1 MRRRTELARQM
12 RVRILKD
19 RRNGLTYEEI
29 QRKRKVSSRT
39 IANLVQ
45 GKDPK
50 RFCEMCAETDPQ
62 KLEEHHPD
70 RENYPNVTRTLC
82 ASCHSKVTR
91 EEQRTK
97 KGQAQRKVVMP
108 KVVTPQQVP
117 AAQPVPLSP
126 RTLVRVPTAPPVRQ
140 TETVSSRPLTPDEWP
155 LLGRVAC
162 YGGGG
167 VALGEGLL
175 NRKLPWWG
183 RLLLFGGAAFSLWLG
198 SKFRKP
204 AEEETPPSE
213 LPRAA
218 L

>member
-1 MRRRTELARQM
+1 MRRRTELAKKL
-12 RVRILKD
+12 RVKILGD

-29 QRKRKVSSRT
+29 QRNRGVSSRT
-39 IANLVQ
+39 IANLVK

-50 RFCEMCAETDPQ
+50 RFCGMCAETDPQ

-97 KGQAQRKVVMP
+97 RRQVQKKVAMP
-108 KVVTPQQVP
+108 KVIPPQQVP
-117 AAQPVPLSP
+117 ATQLLPVPS
-126 RTLVRVPTAPPVRQ
+126 RTVVRVPTTPPVRQ
-140 TETVSSRPLTPDEWP
+140 TETVSSRPLTPDEWR
-155 LLGRVAC
+155 LLGKVGC

-175 NRKLPWWG
+175 NPKIPWWG

-198 SKFRKP
+198 SKLHKP
-204 AEEETPPSE
+204 TEEEPPSS
-213 LPRAA
+213 
-218 L
+218 

>member
-1 MRRRTELARQM
+1 MRRRTELAKKL
-12 RVRILKD
+12 RVKILGD

-29 QRKRKVSSRT
+29 ERNRGVSSRT
-39 IANLVQ
+39 IANLVK

-50 RFCEMCAETDPQ
+50 RFCGMCAETDPQ

-97 KGQAQRKVVMP
+97 RRQVQKKVVMP
-108 KVVTPQQVP
+108 KVIPPQQVP
-117 AAQPVPLSP
+117 APQLLPVPP
-126 RTLVRVPTAPPVRQ
+126 RRVVRVPTTPPARQ
-140 TETVSSRPLTPDEWP
+140 TETVSSRPLTSDEWR
-155 LLGRVAC
+155 LLGRVGC

-175 NRKLPWWG
+175 NPKIPWWG

-198 SKFRKP
+198 SKLHKP
-204 AEEETPPSE
+204 TEE
-213 LPRAA
+213 RAPA
-218 L
+218 S

>member
-1 MRRRTELARQM
+1 MRRRTELAKKL
-12 RVRILKD
+12 RVKILGD

-29 QRKRKVSSRT
+29 QRNRGVSSRT
-39 IANLVQ
+39 IANLVK

-50 RFCEMCAETDPQ
+50 RFCGMCAETDPQ

-97 KGQAQRKVVMP
+97 RRQVQKKVAMP
-108 KVVTPQQVP
+108 KVIPPQQVP
-117 AAQPVPLSP
+117 AAQRLPVPP
-126 RTLVRVPTAPPVRQ
+126 RTVVRVPTSPPVRQ
-140 TETVSSRPLTPDEWP
+140 TETVSSRPLTPDEWR
-155 LLGRVAC
+155 LLGRVGC

-175 NRKLPWWG
+175 NPKIPWWG

-198 SKFRKP
+198 SKLHKP
-204 AEEETPPSE
+204 TEEEAPSS
-213 LPRAA
+213 
-218 L
+218 

>member
-12 RVRILKD
+12 RVRILED
-19 RRNGLTYEEI
+19 RRNGWTYDEI
-29 QRKRKVSSRT
+29 EGKRKVSSRT

-50 RFCEMCAETDPQ
+50 RFCGMCAETDPQ
-62 KLEEHHPD
+62 KLEEHHLD

-97 KGQAQRKVVMP
+97 RRQVQKKVVMP
-108 KVVTPQQVP
+108 KVIPPQQVP
-117 AAQPVPLSP
+117 VAQLLLVPR
-126 RTLVRVPTAPPVRQ
+126 RTVVRVPTTPPARQ
-140 TETVSSRPLTPDEWP
+140 IETVSSRPLTPDEWR
-155 LLGRVAC
+155 LLGRVGC

-175 NRKLPWWG
+175 NPKIPWWG

-198 SKFRKP
+198 SKLHKP
-204 AEEETPPSE
+204 TEEEAPSS
-213 LPRAA
+213 
-218 L
+218 

>member
-1 MRRRTELARQM
+1 MRRRTELAKKL
-12 RVRILKD
+12 RVKILGD

-29 QRKRKVSSRT
+29 QRNRGVSSRT
-39 IANLVQ
+39 IANLVK

-50 RFCEMCAETDPQ
+50 RFCGMCAETDPQ
-62 KLEEHHPD
+62 KLEEHHTD

-97 KGQAQRKVVMP
+97 RRQVQKKVAMP
-108 KVVTPQQVP
+108 EVIPPQQVP
-117 AAQPVPLSP
+117 AAQLLPVPP
-126 RTLVRVPTAPPVRQ
+126 RTVVRVPTTPPVRQ
-140 TETVSSRPLTPDEWP
+140 TETVSSRPLTPDEWR
-155 LLGRVAC
+155 LLGRVGC

-175 NRKLPWWG
+175 NPKIPWWG

-198 SKFRKP
+198 SKLHKP
-204 AEEETPPSE
+204 TEEEAPSS
-213 LPRAA
+213 
-218 L
+218 